1 MSSRGLNRPF
11 FPRAPSQYEQAHQA
25 EIQRAFELFLKQVQN
40 PGDARHTTL
49 ALTNL
54 QEGDNGLAPGDLFE
68 YNGFVKVTKENKPNP
83 LGVSG
88 IAVLGVVTVVI
99 T

>member
-25 EIQRAFELFLKQVQN
+25 EIQRAFELFIRQVQN

-49 ALTNL
+49 TVTNL
-54 QEGDNGLAPGDLFE
+54 QQGDNGLSPGELFE
-68 YNGFVKVTKENKPNP
+68 YNGFVKVTKENQPNP
-83 LGVSG
+83 IGVSG
-88 IAVLGVVTVVI
+88 TAVLGVVTVVI

>member
-1 MSSRGLNRPF
+1 MSSREIKRPF

-25 EIQRAFELFLKQVQN
+25 EIQRAFELFIRQVQN

-49 ALTNL
+49 TITNL
-54 QEGDNGLAPGDLFE
+54 QQGDNGLPPGELFE
-68 YNGFVKVTKENKPNP
+68 YNGFVKVTKENQPNP
-83 LGVSG
+83 IGVSG
-88 IAVLGVVTVVI
+88 TTVLGVVTVVI

>member
-1 MSSRGLNRPF
+1 MSRGLNRPF

-68 YNGFVKVTKENKPNP
+68 YNGFVKVTKVNQHNP
-83 LGVSG
+83 IGVQATG
-88 IAVLGVVTVVI
+88 FVGTVAVVI

>member
-25 EIQRAFELFLKQVQN
+25 EIQRAFELFIRQVQN

-49 ALTNL
+49 TITNL
-54 QEGDNGLAPGDLFE
+54 QQGDNGLSPGELFE
-68 YNGFVKVTKENKPNP
+68 SNGFVKVTKENQPNP
-83 LGVSG
+83 IGVSG
-88 IAVLGVVTVVI
+88 TAVLGVVTVVI

>member
-25 EIQRAFELFLKQVQN
+25 EIQRAFELFIRQVQN

-68 YNGFVKVTKENKPNP
+68 YNGFVKVTKVNQPNP
-83 LGVSG
+83 IGVQATG
-88 IAVLGVVTVVI
+88 FVGTVAVVI